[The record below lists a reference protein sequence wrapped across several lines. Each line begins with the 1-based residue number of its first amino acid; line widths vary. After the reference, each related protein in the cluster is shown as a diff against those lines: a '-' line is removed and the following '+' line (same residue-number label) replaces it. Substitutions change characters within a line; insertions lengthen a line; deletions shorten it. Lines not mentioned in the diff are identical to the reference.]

1 MLHPPHLHFCLR
13 VIQQLNAENSWYLTP
28 EQQQQHAQRVFDLTT
43 GDPDLS
49 DHLVRTVAENYY
61 RDAPVV
67 QALLDKAH
75 PEHALLW
82 REWMRKVQQILF
94 ASGSDPND
102 TSDGIHDFVQD
113 ALIDLYRG
121 LERFTYRSRFATWAY
136 TVVSRSGL
144 RHHRTLQAQ
153 KRLLLRESRSL
164 DELADSGVSLQ
175 DPHGSPDRVV
185 LGSMLRQQIDQVL
198 AQQDDRR
205 LVTIVRLWLDRGDTL
220 REIGS
225 ELHLSVTRVHMLL
238 EQARTLLR
246 TSPDLYAWIDLPPAS
261 DLPEDPAGDGNV

>member
-1 MLHPPHLHFCLR
+1 MLHPPHLHLCLDLIR
-13 VIQQLNAENSWYLTP
+13 HLNAENSWYLTP
-28 EQQQQHAQRVFDLTT
+28 EQQQQHAQRLATLTD

-49 DHLVRTVAENYY
+49 DDLLRTVAENYY

-67 QALLDKAH
+67 QALLDEDH

-94 ASGSDPND
+94 ASGSDPAD

-121 LERFTYRSRFATWAY
+121 LARFTYRSRFATWAY
-136 TVVSRSGL
+136 TVVSRSGM

-153 KRLLLRESRSL
+153 KRLLLREARSL
-164 DELADSGVSLQ
+164 DELAESGVTLQ
-175 DPHGSPDRVV
+175 DPRGSPDRVV
-185 LGSMLRQQIDQVL
+185 LGSVLRQQIDQVL

-238 EQARTLLR
+238 EQARALLR
-246 TSPDLYAWIDLPPAS
+246 ANPDLYAWIDVPPSNLPDHP
-261 DLPEDPAGDGNV
+261 DGAGTG